1 MGCLCNEDTP
11 RMRKMKKCLK
21 TCSIGEVNNGIY
33 FKKTQQY
40 LSACSGIFT
49 IIGLL
54 FILGLSINVFI
65 QISKRDQITTVN
77 DLIDSG

>member
-1 MGCLCNEDTP
+1 MCNEDTP
-11 RMRKMKKCLK
+11 RMRKTKNCLK
-21 TCSIGEVNNGIY
+21 FCSVGEVNNGIY

-54 FILGLSINVFI
+54 LILALSINVFV
-65 QISKRDQITTVN
+65 QISKKDQITTVN